1 MPQIAANGLTFEYES
16 FGRESDPAL
25 LLIMGF
31 AAQLTGWPLALCEGL
46 AERGFRVIR
55 FDNRDIGKSTHLT
68 HLGVPDISAAMTRML
83 SGETVEAPYS
93 LDDMAK
99 DAVSLLKALDIPSA
113 HIVGASMGGMIAQL
127 VALNHPAKARS
138 LVQIFSTTGDPSLPR
153 SSPEA
158 QEALM
163 ARAPSTKREDII
175 AHSLKGR
182 RTYAS
187 TRFAF
192 DAERLS
198 KLIGASY
205 DRSFYPQGTL
215 RQWAAIVASPPRT
228 DRLKQLRIPA
238 LVMHGTA
245 DTLIPCA
252 AGRHTAECIPGA
264 EYHEIEGWGHD
275 IPLGVI
281 PELRDLIV
289 PFVTRVEEMREDGF
303 SIPMQPGCC
312 GVNPQ

>member
-1 MPQIAANGLTFEYES
+1 MPRIEANGIEIEYDVSGPED
-16 FGRESDPAL
+16 GAPI

-31 AAQLTGWPLALCEGL
+31 GTQMTGWPEEFRQMLTDAGL
-46 AERGFRVIR
+46 RVIR
-55 FDNRDIGKSTHLT
+55 FDNRDVGLT
-68 HLGVPDISAAMTRML
+68 QKWDGVMPDIRAAQAALRE
-83 SGETVEAPYS
+83 GGKPDVPYT
-93 LDDMAK
+93 LDDMAA
-99 DAVSLLKALDIPSA
+99 DAAALLDELGIRSA
-113 HIVGASMGGMIAQL
+113 HIAGASMGGMIAQL

-138 LVQIFSTTGDPSLPR
+138 LIAIFSTTGDPSLPR
-153 SSPEA
+153 STPEA

-163 ARAPSTKREDII
+163 SRPPSNKREDVIV
-175 AHSLKGR
+175 HSLKGR
-182 RTYAS
+182 RAYAS
-187 TRFAF
+187 TRFPF
-192 DAERLS
+192 DEERLARQ
-198 KLIGASY
+198 IGANY

-215 RQWAAIVASPPRT
+215 RQWAAIIASPPRT
-228 DRLKQLRIPA
+228 ERLKQLRIPA

-252 AGRHTAECIPGA
+252 AGRHTAECVPGA
-264 EYHEIEGWGHD
+264 AYHEIEGWGHD

-289 PFVTRVEEMREDGF
+289 PFVARVEEMREDGF